1 MKLNFSLRNSL
12 KIDKHRV
19 PSSFWYSK
27 NGQKKELKKIHRE
40 SSFSIYLFLK
50 FQNSLIAFQEMIIIF

>member
-1 MKLNFSLRNSL
+1 MKLNFSPQFFENWQTS
-12 KIDKHRV
+12 
-19 PSSFWYSK
+19 SSFLFLIFEK
-27 NGQKKELKKIHRE
+27 RTEEGIKKSRE